1 MPPQTLLIKTYEGV
15 SFPAFWRANHGVLI
29 ATIQATFFNV
39 NAKEKEKNRRKEDQQ
54 LSSGIKVY
62 TEKYLNVGF
71 EFRLIMVALLYHA
84 KLCFIK
90 NEFYKECAV
99 RFYAIFFSLKRFLF
113 NREFDQTF
121 PEPSLNGLIA
131 VTSGP
136 LVCWRLSLL
145 LMFIYNVKRTRI
157 VVLLIHDITLHYV
170 RPSLKWSAYQISP
183 V

>member
-1 MPPQTLLIKTYEGV
+1 MVSYTIVVISGHTMPPETLLIKTYEGV

-39 NAKEKEKNRRKEDQQ
+39 NAKENERKRRKEDQQ

-62 TEKYLNVGF
+62 TEKSLNVGF
-71 EFRLIMVALLYHA
+71 QFMLIMIALLFHA

-121 PEPSLNGLIA
+121 RTILEWTDSGYQWPPSLL
-131 VTSGP
+131 TSK
-136 LVCWRLSLL
+136 LTV
-145 LMFIYNVKRTRI
+145 NVYI
-157 VVLLIHDITLHYV
+157 
-170 RPSLKWSAYQISP
+170 
-183 V
+183 

>member
-1 MPPQTLLIKTYEGV
+1 MVSYTIVVISGHTMPPQTLLIKTYEGV
-15 SFPAFWRANHGVLI
+15 SFPAFWRANHCVLI

-71 EFRLIMVALLYHA
+71 EFRLIMVALLSHA

-90 NEFYKECAV
+90 NEFCKECAV

-121 PEPSLNGLIA
+121 RTILEWTDSGYQWPPSLL
-131 VTSGP
+131 TSK
-136 LVCWRLSLL
+136 LTV
-145 LMFIYNVKRTRI
+145 NVYI
-157 VVLLIHDITLHYV
+157 
-170 RPSLKWSAYQISP
+170 
-183 V
+183 